1 METTAVGTRVDRA
14 LVDQWRELTARQVR
28 IGNALEQA
36 LEQQHGLSC
45 QEFEV
50 LDQLAECAPE
60 DKPRVQDIADV
71 VSITQ
76 SALSRLIGRLEKQ
89 GLIERRLCEV
99 DRRGINVFLTDAG
112 RARHATARPTYCEVL
127 AGQLAPGDAADAAAP
142 KRGLGEILESRRDTS
157 DRHRYGATE

>member
-1 METTAVGTRVDRA
+1 METPAVGTRLDQA
-14 LVDQWRELTARQVR
+14 LVDQWRELTARRVH

-36 LEQQHGLSC
+36 LEEEHGLSC

-50 LDQLAECAPE
+50 LDQLAECTQDA
-60 DKPRVQDIADV
+60 KPRVQDIADV
-71 VSITQ
+71 VPITQ

-112 RARHATARPTYCEVL
+112 RARHAAARPTYSEVL
-127 AGQLAPGDAADAAAP
+127 ARQFASCDAAEASGLTL
-142 KRGLGEILESRRDTS
+142 GLGELLEARKNAAAQ
-157 DRHRYGATE
+157 GLA

>member
-1 METTAVGTRVDRA
+1 METTVGGAQVARA
-14 LVDQWRELTARQVR
+14 LVDQWRQLTASRVR

-50 LDQLAECAPE
+50 LDQLAECTDQ

-71 VSITQ
+71 VPITQ

-112 RARHATARPTYCEVL
+112 RARHAAARPTYCEVL
-127 AGQLAPGDAADAAAP
+127 ARQLGDRDTETTDVTL
-142 KRGLGEILESRRDTS
+142 GLGELLQARNNAA
-157 DRHRYGATE
+157 G

>member
-1 METTAVGTRVDRA
+1 METTTQVDQA
-14 LVDQWRELTARQVR
+14 LVDQWRELTARRVR

-50 LDQLAECAPE
+50 LDQLAECAQ
-60 DKPRVQDIADV
+60 DAKPRVQDIADV
-71 VSITQ
+71 VPITQ

-99 DRRGINVFLTDAG
+99 DRRGINVFLTEAG
-112 RARHATARPTYCEVL
+112 RARHAAARPTYCDVL
-127 AGQLAPGDAADAAAP
+127 ARQLAAAGGAAA
-142 KRGLGEILESRRDTS
+142 RTLGLGELLEARKDAPDSPL
-157 DRHRYGATE
+157 